1 MPQEGVP
8 ASVAS
13 PAQPW
18 LSAAWAALPWC
29 TQALPLSEG
38 EDGLPSIPPQ
48 QQCGSRAPL
57 LPRLILE
64 KRLKRKQRPEFD
76 IARNVLELIYGQTL
90 TW

>member
-1 MPQEGVP
+1 MPWEGSPHRRGVP
-8 ASVAS
+8 GT
-13 PAQPW
+13 
-18 LSAAWAALPWC
+18 ALGLCC
-29 TQALPLSEG
+29 TRALPLSG
-38 EDGLPSIPPQ
+38 ERWGAEHPPQ
-48 QQCGSRAPL
+48 QQRGSRASL